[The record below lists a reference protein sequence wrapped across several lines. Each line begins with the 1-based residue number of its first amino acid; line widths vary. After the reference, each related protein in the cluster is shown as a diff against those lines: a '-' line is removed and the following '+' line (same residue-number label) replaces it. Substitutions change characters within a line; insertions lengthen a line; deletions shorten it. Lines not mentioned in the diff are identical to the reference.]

1 MNFSRS
7 LVAIISIF
15 TLSVTASGC
24 IYSPSQDEIGLKK
37 MQMEIQSSSLG
48 SEEDADVEDEADIDA
63 EDRDAEEKAEISKE
77 EEEEGSVSSRIPPM
91 RIVGPIKPIG
101 GREEIP
107 LSIGDISII
116 VAGSLDTTAVIEE
129 PYWEQFTALAS
140 GMADMYFSWSVT
152 GLPSGMS
159 YSVSGSY
166 SQNVT
171 MEGNPTVAGSYPIT
185 LRAEQFTNNLNFAEY
200 SYTLVVAGEEEEEE
214 EEDPCLEPLK
224 VKLVE
229 IGDWNICPEGYTGQ
243 ENCYDPATDALIV
256 TVGTERSMKFQ
267 VTGDK
272 APFTWTIQSKVKDS
286 YHCHI
291 WMPMGITGYYSEKIV
306 VPITDP
312 ENADVCPYEM
322 KMFSEWTENYTWEPL
337 DGVMQPE
344 DGECQELP
352 PTSLKPS
359 KKIVDTEGRTLRLE
373 GEFIYDGPL
382 PVSGSSSTKPQEI
395 LTVSVAG
402 SCQGNSDSTVALT
415 FDLDYP
421 DDKGKKME
429 VEIDYMN
436 LKTYGSGPHVKTQL
450 YAMDPVDGE
459 KVVGSVDI
467 SLAGEPGCGDDECE
481 LEDKIDWE
489 NDDFG
494 PKDITDVK
502 VHLGLGWS
510 NCSQPFNPFAGCWSS
525 SCDCSEYG
533 DMDIRDIDLK
543 TKYWKLS
550 YDDQDEGDDQIKK
563 NNHSDDYI
571 ITNKPGVKFKR
582 RPFPSSFKDK
592 WEDWEPWS
600 Y

>member
-15 TLSVTASGC
+15 TLSVMASGC
-24 IYSPSQDEIGLKK
+24 IYSPSQDEVGLKK
-37 MQMEIQSSSLG
+37 MQMEMQSSSLG

-63 EDRDAEEKAEISKE
+63 EDRDAEEKAEISKVE
-77 EEEEGSVSSRIPPM
+77 DDADSSSRTTPPLE
-91 RIVGPIKPIG
+91 RTRPIKPIG
-101 GREEIP
+101 GREAIP
-107 LSIGDISII
+107 LSIGDILISPYPQP
-116 VAGSLDTTAVIEE
+116 VETAVTVGQY
-129 PYWEQFTALAS
+129 YWQQFGAS
-140 GMADMYFSWSVT
+140 SDMDGLFNWTVT
-152 GLPSGMS
+152 GLPAGLFHSIGAS
-159 YSVSGSY
+159 YN
-166 SQNVT
+166 QEVT
-171 MEGNPTVAGSYPIT
+171 IEGNPTVAGSYPIT
-185 LRAEQFTNNLNFAEY
+185 VGVAQLGYYEEY

-214 EEDPCLEPLK
+214 EEDPCSEQLK
-224 VKLVE
+224 IKLVD
-229 IGDWNICPEGYTGQ
+229 IGDGWNICPEGYTGQ

-256 TVGTERSMKFQ
+256 TVGTERLMKFQ

-286 YHCHI
+286 YHCHMQ
-291 WMPMGITGYYSEKIV
+291 MPMAFSHPYSEKF
-306 VPITDP
+306 TGMLMDP
-312 ENADVCPYEM
+312 ENADACPVAA

-352 PTSLKPS
+352 PTSLEPS
-359 KKIVDTEGRTLRLE
+359 KKIVDTDGRTLRLE

>member
-15 TLSVTASGC
+15 VLSIAASGC
-24 IYSPSQDEIGLKK
+24 IYSPSQDEVGLKK

-48 SEEDADVEDEADIDA
+48 SEEDADVEDKAAIDAEDIDA
-63 EDRDAEEKAEISKE
+63 EEDADS
-77 EEEEGSVSSRIPPM
+77 SSRTTPPLE
-91 RIVGPIKPIG
+91 RTRPIKPIG
-101 GREEIP
+101 GRDRQPI
-107 LSIGDISII
+107 SIGDISII
-116 VAGSLDTTAVIEE
+116 VEGSLDTSAVVGAS
-129 PYWEQFTALAS
+129 YWEQFTALAS

-152 GLPSGMS
+152 GLPSGLS

-171 MEGNPTVAGSYPIT
+171 IEGSPTVAGSYPIT
-185 LRAEQFTNNLNFAEY
+185 LRAEQFTDTLNFAEY
-200 SYTLVVAGEEEEEE
+200 SYTLVVAGQGDDDDDDDD
-214 EEDPCLEPLK
+214 DPCLEPLK

-243 ENCYDPATDALIV
+243 ENCYDPATDALPV
-256 TVGTERSMKFQ
+256 TLGTERSMKFQ

-286 YHCHI
+286 YHCHM

-306 VPITDP
+306 ALIMDP
-312 ENADVCPYEM
+312 DNADICPFAA

-337 DGVMQPE
+337 DGVVQPE
-344 DGECQELP
+344 GGECQELP
-352 PTSLKPS
+352 PTSLEPS
-359 KKIVDTEGRTLRLE
+359 KKIVETDGRTLRLE

-382 PVSGSSSTKPQEI
+382 PVSGSSSAKPQEI

-402 SCQGNSDSTVALT
+402 SCQGNSDSTAALT

-421 DDKGKKME
+421 DDKGKRMD
-429 VEIDYMN
+429 VEIEYMN
-436 LKTYGSGPHVKTQL
+436 LKTYGSGAHVKTQL

-459 KVVGSVDI
+459 KVIGSVDI
-467 SLAGEPGCGDDECE
+467 SLEGEPGCGDDECE

-489 NDDFG
+489 TDDFG
-494 PKDITDVK
+494 IKDITDVK

-510 NCSQPFNPFAGCWSS
+510 NCSQPFNPFVGCWSS

-533 DMDIRDIDLK
+533 DMDIRDIDLE